1 MADGRGRLAGPR
13 RACCAALVY
22 AQCRWSAEPGLVRVL
37 CHLRD
42 SVLEC
47 HRIRAGAAGWLDGS
61 WSYFRLHCDGSGPAG
76 DALGDAASSLLQH
89 RSMGAELKG
98 LLYEALNIC
107 HSSQCSHSITRIL
120 YDPRELLDS
129 HLLSVMLLHLHIMHV
144 RAQTTRVAT
153 PAYYNMRFNARRE
166 HS

>member
-47 HRIRAGAAGWLDGS
+47 HRFRGRTAGWLDGS
-61 WSYFRLHCDGSGPAG
+61 WATSSCTAMVVDPAG
-76 DALGDAASSLLQH
+76 DALEIAASLLIQH

-98 LLYEALNIC
+98 SLYDALDLC